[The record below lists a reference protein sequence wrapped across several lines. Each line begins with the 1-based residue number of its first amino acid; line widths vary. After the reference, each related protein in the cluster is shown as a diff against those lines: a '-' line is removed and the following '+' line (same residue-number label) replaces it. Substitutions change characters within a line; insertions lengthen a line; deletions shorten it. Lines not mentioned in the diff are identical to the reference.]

1 MCPGSPRC
9 LFTGK
14 LGRAPRWTVT
24 GMYPYGSK
32 TPGGGEKPGS
42 RVTLPKGAPATPRT
56 EHLHHARRGT
66 VARDSLTSE
75 FDSCTVG
82 ESTIIKPNFEHV
94 QKTPGGRSRDTHED
108 THGLTGDSGH
118 VTGSYI
124 REPHVN
130 HAPTRNADSPH
141 PRRTKQQTR
150 TCTTTRQPPQCL
162 RLRPMTHTQKRPPPA
177 NPTRVPALY

>member
-56 EHLHHARRGT
+56 EHLHHARR
-66 VARDSLTSE
+66 DSCLRQ
-75 FDSCTVG
+75 FDSWR
-82 ESTIIKPNFEHV
+82 IIKPNFEPV
-94 QKTPGGRSRDTHED
+94 QKTGGDGTHTASRATETPTASGVLRDT
-108 THGLTGDSGH
+108 
-118 VTGSYI
+118 
-124 REPHVN
+124 REPHETSRR
-130 HAPTRNADSPH
+130 PRQPGNADSAR
-141 PRRTKQQTR
+141 PRRTKPAR
-150 TCTTTRQPPQCL
+150 ARPRQPPQCL
-162 RLRPMTHTQKRPPPA
+162 RQRPMTHTQKRPPPA
-177 NPTRVPALY
+177 NPIPEYQHCTDTVP